1 MTLLPATLASIASSR
16 LVAIG
21 RSRAVIASPVGAPTK
36 RSPVVD
42 MMEQAV
48 ANRAG
53 WWITRAWV
61 IMPPM
66 EAPTTCARSMPRW
79 ARSAAASSAMS
90 SMR

>member
-1 MTLLPATLASIASSR
+1 MTLLPATLASMASSR

-21 RSRAVIASPVGAPTK
+21 RSRAVIASPVGAPTR

-42 MMEQAV
+42 MIEHAV
-48 ANRAG
+48 LNSSG
-53 WWITRAWV
+53 WWITSAWV

-66 EAPTTCARSMPRW
+66 DAPMTW
-79 ARSAAASSAMS
+79 ARPIPSSPSSAAASSAMS